1 MEEYRNSQEYIDAF
15 AQYIK
20 SGDDEEIRALLTEN
34 VSGTVPVPEF
44 VYDVVKTAWTKDG
57 IMNLVRKSY
66 LKGNLKV
73 GYEIA
78 SSGAVIH
85 QEGGDPI
92 DEEQLTLGIVHLVPR
107 NIKKYKAISDELY
120 DLSSRDFL
128 TYVYSELTYQIA
140 KKCGETLIERIVS
153 LSTQSNVPVVDYID
167 SAITTST
174 VAMALSKLSDE
185 AVNPVVV
192 MNKGSW
198 GFFKKEQ
205 YDNKFGVDVFEGL
218 PVVFN
223 NALKPYNEAT
233 TGETFAIVGDFGNGA
248 LANYPNGEEVLLK
261 TDELTLAQQD
271 LIKIIGRQYVA
282 VDVVAPKHFA
292 VVNKGDEVTPIVPTG
307 NIEIT
312 ENGENINVAQYATA
326 TVNVAGGGGFIN
338 PLIHFN
344 ISFENNVTECNMI
357 WEPEPTIVFTTDF
370 AFLVDDQNKLFT
382 RPQLE
387 VFFDSEFPFEWGIS
401 LISPYYQEGNSIWI
415 LAITASSETQEIKSV
430 TSNDC
435 QVMFNAPTFA
445 CAIPNGQSEA
455 TVNIVIG
462 NTPK

>member
-1 MEEYRNSQEYIDAF
+1 MKQ
-15 AQYIK
+15 
-20 SGDDEEIRALLTEN
+20 
-34 VSGTVPVPEF
+34 
-44 VYDVVKTAWTKDG
+44 
-57 IMNLVRKSY
+57 
-66 LKGNLKV
+66 
-73 GYEIA
+73 
-78 SSGAVIH
+78 
-85 QEGGDPI
+85 
-92 DEEQLTLGIVHLVPR
+92 IVDKL
-107 NIKKYKAISDELY
+107 NK
-120 DLSSRDFL
+120 
-128 TYVYSELTYQIA
+128 IA
-140 KKCGETLIERIVS
+140 KKINENVELSDRDLIIDSLDSITKAYGGTPNDSTLIVDKLDDIYNNIAPAVS
-153 LSTQSNVPVVDYID
+153 
-167 SAITTST
+167 
-174 VAMALSKLSDE
+174 
-185 AVNPVVV
+185 
-192 MNKGSW
+192 
-198 GFFKKEQ
+198 
-205 YDNKFGVDVFEGL
+205 
-218 PVVFN
+218 
-223 NALKPYNEAT
+223 
-233 TGETFAIVGDFGNGA
+233 
-248 LANYPNGEEVLLK
+248 
-261 TDELTLAQQD
+261 
-271 LIKIIGRQYVA
+271 
-282 VDVVAPKHFA
+282 
-292 VVNKGDEVTPIVPTG
+292 G

-312 ENGENINVAQYATA
+312 ENGENINVAPYATA